1 MNEEPGLDH
10 GRDEAGAAEA
20 RAAVL
25 TRRVA
30 ALEAALAVE
39 RRLRQVRQVVTQ
51 APPAMPAEHGDEAD
65 LTVPLARRAD
75 DDATVPA
82 WRHKA
87 SGPEPSVTRVH
98 VPARPSPAGRT
109 QHPATASPLA
119 LAPGLVLFEYRID
132 AVLGQGGFG
141 ITYLA
146 TDVNLNAAVAIKEY
160 LPADYAQRASDKSV
174 SPRWPEDRDFYQG
187 GLDSFLV
194 EARTLASFRHPNIV
208 RVARFFEANRTAYMV
223 LEYERGKPLKR
234 WWPGREEMR
243 EADLLG
249 LLQPLLDG
257 LAAVHAAGYLHRDI
271 KPDNI
276 YVRKA
281 DGSLVLLDFGAAR
294 LTVGTAGAQSGV
306 VTPGYAPPE
315 QYSDG
320 AQGPWTDLYAM
331 AATLYWMIS
340 GSKPPAAPARLAG
353 AEPMVP
359 ALACGRGR
367 YSDEFLRAIDRALEL
382 DPAARPRSVGEWAE
396 KLYAAHAGSLALQDA
411 LRLGDAD
418 PHGADS
424 LRDALLGTPRRIWRR
439 TQRVGAALLHPGS
452 WPMAVKMTLA
462 MVLAALLPMVATA
475 YYNLERSMAAV
486 TASELRNLE
495 RLAQSTAGRIGQL
508 IDDSGHLA
516 NYLAADEDFI
526 GFLRSPGTAGKEQ
539 VRAKLA
545 ALVRTNPD
553 VHLMILMNAEGLA
566 LESSEPGVA
575 GRSFAFRD
583 YFKEALQGHAYKTG
597 IVVGATEGKPGMYYA
612 NPVFD
617 EAHRVIGVVVMRL
630 KGSSV
635 SRILDEATA
644 RSGRVPFLVDGDGVL
659 IHHPD
664 SRHLYRSLVPL
675 PPAALARIVAD
686 QRFLRDRVDS
696 AHMPALARAV
706 VGATGPGNISYR
718 STLSGLEEHAGFAPV
733 PGHDW
738 VVGVS
743 EPRAR
748 FEQPLRKLYDN
759 MLYSVALAGAVFLML
774 AVLFAR
780 SIVRPIA
787 RLTDA
792 ANALKEGDYER
803 ANIKVTAN
811 DEIGRLARTF
821 NVMID
826 VLRQRER
833 ERRRG
838 RR

>member
-1 MNEEPGLDH
+1 MNEEPQLD
-10 GRDEAGAAEA
+10 
-20 RAAVL
+20 
-25 TRRVA
+25 
-30 ALEAALAVE
+30 
-39 RRLRQVRQVVTQ
+39 
-51 APPAMPAEHGDEAD
+51 
-65 LTVPLARRAD
+65 D
-75 DDATVPA
+75 DDATVRATRPGVA
-82 WRHKA
+82 
-87 SGPEPSVTRVH
+87 GTDTSVTRVQRPARA
-98 VPARPSPAGRT
+98 VPALDRT
-109 QHPATASPLA
+109 MPPFVSSPLA
-119 LAPGLVLFEYRID
+119 LAQGFSLFEYRID

-146 TDVNLNAAVAIKEY
+146 TDVNLNAPVAIKEY
-160 LPADYAQRASDKSV
+160 LPADVAQRASDKSV
-174 SPRWPEDRDFYQG
+174 SPRWPEDRDFYQD

-234 WWPGREEMR
+234 WWPGREAMG

-249 LLQPLLDG
+249 LVQPLLDG

-294 LTVGTAGAQSGV
+294 QAVGPSGAQAGV

-315 QYSDG
+315 QYGDG
-320 AQGPWTDLYAM
+320 GQGPWTDLYAM
-331 AATLYWMIS
+331 AATLYWMVT
-340 GSKPPAAPARLAG
+340 GAKPPAAPARLGG

-359 ALACGRGR
+359 ALQCARGR
-367 YSDEFLRAIDRALEL
+367 YSDQFLRAIDWALEP
-382 DPAARPRSVGEWAE
+382 DPAARPRSVQAWAE

-411 LRLGDAD
+411 LRLGEPDQAA
-418 PHGADS
+418 ADS
-424 LRDALLGTPRRIWRR
+424 LRDALLDTPRRIWRR
-439 TQRVGAALLHPGS
+439 MQRLGAALLHPGS

-462 MVLAALLPMVATA
+462 MVLAALLPMMVTA
-475 YYNLERSMAAV
+475 FYNLERSMAAV

-495 RLAQSTAGRIGQL
+495 RLAQSTAGRVGQL
-508 IDDSGHLA
+508 VDDSTHLA

-526 GFLRSPGTAGKEQ
+526 AYLRSPGPAHQDQ
-539 VRAKLA
+539 VRTKLG
-545 ALVRTNPD
+545 ALVRANPD
-553 VHLMILMNAEGLA
+553 VHLMILMNADGLA

-575 GRSFAFRD
+575 GHSFAFRD
-583 YFKEALQGHAYKTG
+583 YFKEALKGHAYKTG
-597 IVVGATEGKPGMYYA
+597 IVVGSTEGKPGMYYA

-617 EAHRVIGVVVMRL
+617 DARRVIGVVVMRL

-635 SRILDEATA
+635 SRILDEASA
-644 RSGRVPFLVDGDGVL
+644 GSGRVPFMVDGDGVL
-659 IHHPD
+659 VHHPD
-664 SRHLYRSLVPL
+664 RRHLYRSLAPL
-675 PPAALARIVAD
+675 PPQALARIVAD
-686 QRFLRDRVDS
+686 QRFRRDRIDS
-696 AHMPALARAV
+696 AQMPLLARAV
-706 VGATGPGNISYR
+706 IGARGPGNISYR

-743 EPRAR
+743 EPRAQ
-748 FEQPLRKLYDN
+748 FERPLRKLYDN
-759 MLYSVALAGAVFLML
+759 MLYSVALAGAVFLVL

-792 ANALKEGDYER
+792 ANALKEGDYDR

-838 RR
+838 RLGGTRGDGGGNG